1 MNRKRRPRKP
11 GTILRRARGLVNVAR
26 DALNHDRVI
35 GDNWV
40 QVNQALLHAL
50 TLLGELRASLKARRP

>member
-1 MNRKRRPRKP
+1 MTGKRRARKP
-11 GTILRRARGLVNVAR
+11 ETILRRARGLVNVAR
-26 DALNHDRVI
+26 HALNHDRVT

-50 TLLGELRASLKARRP
+50 ALLSELRAALKASRP